1 MAKGNDGNY
10 LQHCTEVEA
19 AISLARM
26 NNENR
31 SLHIALAHGMA
42 PFEPFEISLNQ
53 PQPGLCR
60 RLLKCKLIESKKSP
74 QSGEPV
80 IVDAYRKTKASE
92 ECYPNSAEL
101 LRAVVG
107 TTNLSGGITEID
119 GEKYMQLANAWSHSR
134 VKTACSSWREEILPD
149 GILACP
155 ENLQTPWLFTMDPMT
170 YIEENYEKDD
180 NNLRRFDIGILS
192 YALSRY
198 FRSGKPGIASLFV
211 YKVGKNN
218 GDVQSQFREFVEDLR
233 DSLSGYSEVGV
244 SYYSLP
250 HMWGNRNLAGLLH
263 SPQIDLSTC
272 LTSAGLTTGI
282 APDEDLD

>member
-19 AISLARM
+19 AIRLARVDKK
-26 NNENR
+26 NR
-31 SLHIALAHGMA
+31 RLHIAITHGMA
-42 PFEPFEISLNQ
+42 PFEPFEVSLNK
-53 PQPGLCR
+53 PKPGLCR
-60 RLLKCKLIESKKSP
+60 RLLKCKLKESQKSP
-74 QSGEPV
+74 QSDETA

-101 LRAVVG
+101 LRAVIG
-107 TTNLSGGITEID
+107 TKNLSGGVTEID
-119 GEKYMQLANAWSHSR
+119 GEKYMQLANVWSYSR
-134 VKTACSSWREEILPD
+134 VKTACSSWRKEILPD

-170 YIEENYEKDD
+170 YVEENYEKDD
-180 NNLRRFDIGILS
+180 SNLRWSDIHILS
-192 YALSRY
+192 CALSRY
-198 FRSGKPGIASLFV
+198 FRSGKPGVASLFV

-218 GDVQSQFREFVEDLR
+218 GDVQSQFRKFVEDLR
-233 DSLSGYSEVGV
+233 DNLSGYSEVDV

-250 HMWGNRNLAGLLH
+250 HMGGNRNLAGLLH
-263 SPQIDLSTC
+263 SPQIDLNAC

-282 APDEDLD
+282 AP

>member
-19 AISLARM
+19 AICLARM

-74 QSGEPV
+74 QSGEPA
-80 IVDAYRKTKASE
+80 IVDAYRKTNASE

-101 LRAVVG
+101 LRSVVG

-119 GEKYMQLANAWSHSR
+119 GEKYMQLADAWSHSR